1 MNFEIENQFLNAVV
15 AGIDEAGRGPLA
27 GPVVA
32 AAVIVDKLH
41 IINGINDSK
50 KLSRKKRE
58 ELYEQ
63 ITKHYHYGV
72 AIIDAEE
79 IDRINIL
86 RATIKA
92 CTQAGDKLSVRADV
106 IIVDGNMKFGDDR
119 FISVVKGDTKS
130 ISIAAASIVAKV
142 TRDRIMDSL
151 AIEFPEYYWQKNAG
165 YGTKDHISAIKKF
178 GLTSYHRKSFKLRE
192 I

>member
-1 MNFEIENQFLNAVV
+1 MNFEIENQFLNEVV

-41 IINGINDSK
+41 VINGINDSK
-50 KLSRKKRE
+50 KLSRIKRE

-63 ITKHYHYGV
+63 ITKHYHYAV
-72 AIIDAEE
+72 AVIDAQE

-86 RATIKA
+86 RATIEA
-92 CTQAGDKLSVRADV
+92 CTQAGRKLSVRPDV
-106 IIVDGNMKFGDDR
+106 VIVDGNMKFDDDR

-151 AIEFPEYYWQKNAG
+151 AVEFPEYCWQKNAG
-165 YGTKDHISAIKKF
+165 YGTKDHIGAIKKF

>member
-1 MNFEIENQFLNAVV
+1 MNFEIENQFLNEVV

-32 AAVIVDKLH
+32 AAVIVDKIH

-58 ELYEQ
+58 ELYGQ
-63 ITKHYHYGV
+63 ITKHYNYAV
-72 AIIDAEE
+72 AIIGAEE

-86 RATIKA
+86 RATIEA
-92 CTQAGDKLSVRADV
+92 CIQAGNRLSVRPDV
-106 IIVDGNMKFGDDR
+106 VIVDGNMKFDDER
-119 FISVVKGDTKS
+119 FISIVKGDTKS

-151 AIEFPEYYWQKNAG
+151 AVEFPEYCWQKNAG

-178 GLTSYHRKSFKLRE
+178 GLTSYHRKSFKLKE